1 MVSQGLCSFPL
12 SDFILCS
19 VVICYCVRIYS
30 NIIQYHIVIS
40 VKICTNIFQNCLALL
55 RVDWDVQI

>member
-1 MVSQGLCSFPL
+1 MLLCTH
-12 SDFILCS
+12 
-19 VVICYCVRIYS
+19 IYS

-55 RVDWDVQI
+55 RADWDVQI